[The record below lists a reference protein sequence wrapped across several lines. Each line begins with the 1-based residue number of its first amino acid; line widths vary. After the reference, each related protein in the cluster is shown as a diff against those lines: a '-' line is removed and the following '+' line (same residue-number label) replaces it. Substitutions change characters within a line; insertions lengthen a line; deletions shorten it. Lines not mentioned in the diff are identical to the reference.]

1 MQAGRLAADELDL
14 ARAWGTPRAQ
24 AVALRA
30 VALGPADAATER
42 LTEAAALL
50 EGTPWR
56 LEIAR
61 TATDLGAALRRAG
74 RRREAR
80 AALERAMDGAQAC
93 GAEPLAARA
102 EDELRSTGA
111 RPRRRAVTGLAALT
125 PTELRV
131 AKVAATGA
139 SNREI
144 AQELFVTLATVETHL
159 TRTYRKL
166 DLAGRDGLAA
176 ALDSPHLADSG
187 EGERL
192 FGDLHLS

>member
-1 MQAGRLAADELDL
+1 
-14 ARAWGTPRAQ
+14 
-24 AVALRA
+24 
-30 VALGPADAATER
+30 
-42 LTEAAALL
+42 
-50 EGTPWR
+50 
-56 LEIAR
+56 
-61 TATDLGAALRRAG
+61 
-74 RRREAR
+74 
-80 AALERAMDGAQAC
+80 MDGAQAC